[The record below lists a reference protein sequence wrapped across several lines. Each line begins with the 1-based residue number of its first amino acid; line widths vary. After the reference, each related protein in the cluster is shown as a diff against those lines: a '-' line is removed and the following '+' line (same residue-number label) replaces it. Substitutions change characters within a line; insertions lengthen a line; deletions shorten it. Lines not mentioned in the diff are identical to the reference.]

1 MSTRSILLA
10 LAAVLTTV
18 AIGPL
23 HAAEPPA
30 PASIIVAGPSRAPIS
45 LSIEELARLP
55 TVRVNVAFLTER
67 GTHSTSFE
75 GPLLWTVLQKA
86 GVVDPAMHREQASES
101 VVLLGRDGYRAVL
114 ALGEIAPEFEGK
126 QVILAERMDD
136 QPLDAGQLRIVVPL
150 DKRGGRSVRE
160 VARIEV
166 STPLTGSQ

>member
-1 MSTRSILLA
+1 MSPRSISLA
-10 LAAVLTTV
+10 LATVLSTV
-18 AIGPL
+18 AITPL
-23 HAAEPPA
+23 HAAEPSA

-45 LSIEELARLP
+45 LSIEELAHLP
-55 TVRVNVAFLTER
+55 TVRVNVAFLTEH
-67 GTHSTSFE
+67 GTHSAWFE

-101 VVLLGRDGYRAVL
+101 VVILGRDGYRAVL

-136 QPLDAGQLRIVVPL
+136 QPLHAEQLRIIVPL